1 MKSICVVHLVRAK
14 NGIEPLQRFLESY
27 GRNPGGVEH
36 DLLFILKGFRNKEL
50 PTPYRDLLAQYSH
63 QSLFVA
69 DNGFDVIPYMI
80 TASTYE
86 HRYFCFLNSFSTLL
100 DEDWLKKMY
109 AHVTREGVGIVG
121 STGSYQSMY
130 TDMINIL
137 ESVRATPFYRRI
149 RASFTIPM
157 RIKKFKADFHPFPNY
172 HIRTN
177 GFMIARSVMRKIK
190 VNLVRTKMDAYRFES
205 GKNSLTHQIF
215 DMNLRALVIG
225 RNGRAY
231 EKDEWCR
238 SFTFWNGDQGNLLV
252 ADNQTN
258 AYMASDLDMRWQ
270 YAGYAWANRA
280 NPLEKHV

>member
-1 MKSICVVHLVRAK
+1 MKSVCVVHLVRAR

-50 PTPYRDLLAQYSH
+50 PTPYRDLLAQYPH
-63 QSLFVA
+63 QSLSVA
-69 DNGFDVIPYMI
+69 DSGFDVIPYMI

-86 HRYFCFLNSFSTLL
+86 HRYFCFLNSFSILL

-121 STGSYQSMY
+121 ATGSYQSMY
-130 TDMINIL
+130 TDMITIF
-137 ESVRATPFYRRI
+137 EGVRATPFYRRI
-149 RASFTIPM
+149 LSSVTIPM
-157 RIKKFKADFHPFPNY
+157 RIKKLKKEFHPFPNY

-177 GFMIARSVMRKIK
+177 GFIIAGSVMRKIK
-190 VNLVRTKMDAYRFES
+190 VNLVRTKMDAYLFES
-205 GKNSLTHQIF
+205 GKNSLTRQIF
-215 DMNLRALVIG
+215 QMNLRALVIG

-258 AYMASDLDMRWQ
+258 AYMASDLDTRWQ
-270 YAGYAWANRA
+270 YARYAWANRA

>member
-1 MKSICVVHLVRAK
+1 MHDICVAHLIRAR

-27 GRNPGGVEH
+27 DNNPAGVKH
-36 DLLFILKGFRNKEL
+36 DLLFILKGFRNKEV
-50 PTPYRDLLAQYSH
+50 PAAYRDLLDRYPH
-63 QSLFVA
+63 QRLFVA
-69 DNGFDVIPYMI
+69 DNGFDVIPYV
-80 TASTYE
+80 TAASTYAS
-86 HRYFCFLNSFSTLL
+86 RYFCFLNSFSILL

-121 STGSYQSMY
+121 ATGSYQSMY
-130 TDMINIL
+130 TDMIAIFEGVL
-137 ESVRATPFYRRI
+137 ATPFYRRI
-149 RASFTIPM
+149 LSSVTIPM
-157 RIKKFKADFHPFPNY
+157 RIKKLKKNFHPFPNH

-177 GFMIARSVMRKIK
+177 GFMIAGSVMRKVK
-190 VNLVRTKMDAYRFES
+190 VNPVRTKMDAYRFES
-205 GKNSLTHQIF
+205 GKDNLTRQIF
-215 DMNLRALVIG
+215 QMNLGALVIG

-258 AYMASDLDMRWQ
+258 AYMASNLDIRWQ
-270 YAGYAWANRA
+270 YARYAWADSA